1 MDTTQ
6 SIETFMNQS
15 GADFFKWSMMMLMVS
30 TLFCQTKEEFDPSR
44 LKDIPPKWPRINHS
58 FMKYK
63 MVSLD
68 SSIVDTSLK
77 EMDGFRVQVFAT
89 RFSRS
94 ADSIK
99 SVLDEK
105 VNEDVSI
112 VFDAPVY
119 KIRVGNF
126 VTRNEAENMKI
137 NLVKFGYDTAWIVRS
152 KVLAR
157 KYRLI
162 ETRKH

>member
-1 MDTTQ
+1 
-6 SIETFMNQS
+6 MNQS
-15 GADFFKWSMMMLMVS
+15 GTDIFNWSMMILMVS
-30 TLFCQTKEEFDPSR
+30 TLLCQTKEEFDPSR

-63 MVSLD
+63 MGSLD
-68 SSIVDTSLK
+68 SSVVDTSLK
-77 EMDGFRVQVFAT
+77 EMNGFRVQVFAT
-89 RFSRS
+89 RFSHS

-99 SVLDEK
+99 AVLDEK
-105 VNEDVSI
+105 VNDDVSI
-112 VFDAPVY
+112 IFDAPVY

-137 NLVKFGYDTAWIVRS
+137 NLVKFGYDAAWIVRS
-152 KVLAR
+152 KVIAR

-162 ETRKH
+162 ETRKY

>member
-1 MDTTQ
+1 
-6 SIETFMNQS
+6 
-15 GADFFKWSMMMLMVS
+15 
-30 TLFCQTKEEFDPSR
+30 
-44 LKDIPPKWPRINHS
+44 
-58 FMKYK
+58 
-63 MVSLD
+63 
-68 SSIVDTSLK
+68 
-77 EMDGFRVQVFAT
+77 
-89 RFSRS
+89 
-94 ADSIK
+94 
-99 SVLDEK
+99 LDEK

-119 KIRVGNF
+119 KIRVGNC
-126 VTRNEAENMKI
+126 VTRNEAENIKI